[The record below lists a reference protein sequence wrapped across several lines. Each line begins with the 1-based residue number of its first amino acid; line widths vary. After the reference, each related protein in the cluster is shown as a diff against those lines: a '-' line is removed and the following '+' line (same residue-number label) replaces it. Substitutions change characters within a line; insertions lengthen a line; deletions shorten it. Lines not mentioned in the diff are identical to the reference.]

1 MSNLVDH
8 ARRELERVESDP
20 WFIDG
25 MLKVVA
31 AFAEMGHSGGSAEIA
46 IPMLND
52 LLQYKN
58 LSPLTDDPEE
68 WIDQTAMTAT
78 PNVSLWQNKRN
89 SEAFSLNRGK
99 TYYLLSENNE
109 RGLDDLI
116 FHESEDHTKGRAR
129 V

>member
-8 ARRELERVESDP
+8 ARREMERVETDP

-31 AFAEMGHSGGSAEIA
+31 AFAEMGHSGGSASIA
-46 IPMLND
+46 IPMLTD

-68 WIDQTAMTAT
+68 WIDQTALTAT

-99 TYYLLSENNE
+99 TYYLLSENTE

-116 FHESEDHTKGRAR
+116 FHESQPKERSR

>member
-31 AFAEMGHSGGSAEIA
+31 AFA
-46 IPMLND
+46 
-52 LLQYKN
+52 
-58 LSPLTDDPEE
+58 PLTDDPEE